1 MLDLNVLCA
10 CMDLQGGSACCACK
24 LRTKSL
30 RNDGMGIGKTPENR
44 GGSGFLK
51 FICNR
56 PFGDFFLPFCY
67 FNLWGF

>member
-30 RNDGMGIGKTPENR
+30 RNDSMGIGKTSENR

-51 FICNR
+51 FIRNR
-56 PFGDFFLPFCY
+56 PFGIFFFFFAILF
-67 FNLWGF
+67 F